1 MKKDFITHTPEQTK
15 ALAQRLALR
24 IDQAATFLLEGE
36 LGTGKTTFTQGL
48 ALGLDITRT
57 ISSPTFTIMKNY
69 QGRLYLNHIDAYR
82 LENQSHE
89 LGLEDLMD
97 EQAITVIEWPQYV
110 KSIWP
115 PSYFYIKMSVS
126 DETTRLIQIEAFGEY
141 EQKVLNQL

>member
-24 IDQAATFLLEGE
+24 INQATTFLLEGD
-36 LGTGKTTFTQGL
+36 LGSGKTTFTQGL

-57 ISSPTFTIMKNY
+57 ISSPTFPIMKNY

-82 LENQSHE
+82 LENQSQE

-115 PSYFYIKMSVS
+115 KSYFYIKMRAT
-126 DETTRLIQIEAFGEY
+126 DETSRLIQIEAFGEY
-141 EQKVLNQL
+141 EQEVLNQL